1 MENDPQATD
10 RTNQPFRE
18 EVYRVVGFAIEI
30 INTVGPGL
38 DVETYENA
46 LIVELQAAGIPFVRK
61 KTYPVLYKD
70 FQIGEVAP
78 VLVAHDC
85 VLIEPM
91 ICERITH
98 RDRARM
104 MNMLNITGAR
114 VGLLVNFAQPRL
126 EWERIV
132 V

>member
-1 MENDPQATD
+1 MENDTHNSD

-38 DVETYENA
+38 EVETYENA
-46 LIVELQAAGIPFVRK
+46 LIVELQAANIPFVRK

-78 VLVAHDC
+78 TLVAHEV
-85 VLIEPM
+85 VLIEPLVT
-91 ICERITH
+91 ERITH